1 MLLTQLIEQ
10 VQLHRLRLDQSEFI
24 VLLRLLFGVLQLK
37 SIVEQ
42 TQIALI
48 PVINDESH
56 IFVRSKQL
64 VCP

>member
-10 VQLHRLRLDQSEFI
+10 VHLHRLRLDQSEFI

-42 TQIALI
+42 TQIAFI